1 MKKVVG
7 FVSAVA
13 IFASGLSVA
22 FAADGPFT
30 KEIKARQGLMQV
42 AAFNIG
48 VLAAMAKG
56 KRDYDAKIADTAA
69 RSVHMAAMIDDSAL
83 LWPQGSDLTNKD
95 LSIKTAAK
103 IEAWTTFPKVTEKHK
118 TWLEASAELAKV
130 AGSGLDALKPA
141 VGAVGKSCKGCHDDF
156 RQKKK

>member
-1 MKKVVG
+1 MKRAVVLTC
-7 FVSAVA
+7 SAVVL
-13 IFASGLSVA
+13 ASSLSVA

-42 AAFNIG
+42 AGFNLG

-56 KRDYDAKIADTAA
+56 KRDYDAKIAGAA
-69 RSVHMAAMIDDSAL
+69 AKNVHMAAMMDDSL

-95 LSIKTAAK
+95 LTIKTAAK
-103 IEAWTTFPKVTEKHK
+103 LEAWSTYPKVGEKHK
-118 TWLEASAELAKV
+118 AWLEASAKLADA
-130 AGSGLDALKPA
+130 AGNGLDALKPA

>member
-1 MKKVVG
+1 MNRAIALTCTAVVL
-7 FVSAVA
+7 
-13 IFASGLSVA
+13 ASGLTVA

-42 AAFNIG
+42 AGFNLG

-56 KRDYDAKIADTAA
+56 KRDYDAKIAAGAA
-69 RSVHMAAMIDDSAL
+69 RNVHMAAMMDDSL
-83 LWPQGSDLTNKD
+83 LWPKGSDLTNKE
-95 LSIKTAAK
+95 LTIKTAAK
-103 IEAWTTFPKVTEKHK
+103 TEAWTTYPEVVDKHK
-118 TWLEASAELAKV
+118 AWTEAAAKLADV
-130 AGSGLDALKPA
+130 AGNGLDALKPA

>member
-1 MKKVVG
+1 MKRAIVPSCTAVVLAC
-7 FVSAVA
+7 S
-13 IFASGLSVA
+13 LSVA

-42 AAFNIG
+42 AGFHLG

-56 KRDYDAKIADTAA
+56 KRDYDAKVAGAA
-69 RSVHMAAMIDDSAL
+69 AKNVHMAALMDGSL
-83 LWPQGSDLTNKD
+83 LWPEGSDLTNKE
-95 LSIKTAAK
+95 LTVKTAAK
-103 IEAWTTFPKVTEKHK
+103 PEAWSTFPKVSEKHK
-118 TWLEASAELAKV
+118 AWIEASAKLADA